1 MTIAIQCVLLFGLL
15 ISTLLLFLMVRQIG
29 VLSRRIKVRS
39 KGRAPALDRGTPI
52 PVTEFAS
59 IDEKDVYRVPVTGSG
74 DTNLLFVSFSCPTC
88 REIMDKLVELPA
100 AKVARTILLF
110 LDGGVRLEHGEEL
123 RRLRDAG
130 LRMVEGQLLAEKF
143 AVSRAPIVFVVSED
157 GVIKQRD
164 GLLSFEDFEAA
175 TA

>member
-1 MTIAIQCVLLFGLL
+1 MTIAIQFVLLFGLL

-39 KGRAPALDRGTPI
+39 KGRAAALDRGTPI

-59 IDEKDVYRVPVTGSG
+59 IDEKDVYRVPVAGSG

-88 REIMDKLVELPA
+88 REIMDKLVELPTP
-100 AKVARTILLF
+100 KIARTLLLF
-110 LDGGVRLEHGEEL
+110 LDGGVRLQHGEEL

-130 LRMVEGQLLAEKF
+130 LRMAEGQLIAEKF
-143 AVSRAPIVFVVSED
+143 AVSRAPFVFIVGED
-157 GVIKQRD
+157 GIVKQRD
-164 GLLSFEDFEAA
+164 GLLSFEDFEAV